1 MHRNRLTNLR
11 QWVGLLLACLLLPAG
26 ASAQDDLLNMLG
38 EAGPKKPVLVK
49 ATFKSSRVINLQSVE
64 TVGKG
69 NLDFRISHRFGKL
82 NSGANN
88 FFGLDQST
96 IRLGLEYGLTDVI
109 TVGVGRSSFEKYF
122 DGFVKAKLLRQKKGN
137 GQGMPLSVLLFG
149 STGLTSLRFDNPEQ
163 NDNFG
168 ARLTYTTQLIIG
180 RKFNERFSLQV
191 SPTYIHRNLVATSIE
206 ESDVY
211 AVGAGGR
218 TKLTKRLSFNA
229 EYVYLL
235 PGYTADHTTNSLS
248 VGFDIE
254 TGGHVFQLHV
264 SNSQGMTEQSFVAR
278 TTDQWTKGDIFYG
291 FNISRTFTLA
301 GKGKH

>member
-1 MHRNRLTNLR
+1 MRRNRSTNLR
-11 QWVGLLLACLLLPAG
+11 RWVGLLAACLLLPAG

-38 EAGPKKPVLVK
+38 DTGPKKPVVVK

-64 TVGKG
+64 TVGRR

-82 NSGANN
+82 NSGAYN
-88 FFGLDQST
+88 FFGLDQSS
-96 IRLGLEYGLTDVI
+96 IRLGLEYGLTDLV

-137 GQGMPLSVLLFG
+137 GQGVPLSVVWFA
-149 STGLTSLRFDNPEQ
+149 SAGLTSLRFDNREQ
-163 NDNFG
+163 NADFG
-168 ARLTYTTQLIIG
+168 ARLTYTSQLIIG
-180 RKFNERFSLQV
+180 RKFSERFSLQV
-191 SPTYIHRNLVATSIE
+191 SPTYVHRNLVATDAE

-218 TKLTKRLSFNA
+218 LKLTKRVSFNA

-278 TTDQWTKGDIFYG
+278 TTDQWSKGDIFYG
-291 FNISRTFTLA
+291 FNISRTFALG
-301 GKGKH
+301 GKK